1 MITIREKVTATDKE
15 MNEELDRISEHIKN
29 KFLELPKQKPK
40 TRLRIAKWNPETNEI
55 TEDSD
60 W

>member
-40 TRLRIAKWNPETNEI
+40 TRLSKWNPETNEI

-60 W
+60 